1 VADDSAGARGE
12 AVASE
17 ASGVPEAAEA
27 QRPGAED
34 GSVADVHAGM
44 PLPPAVLEPADGQSV
59 SSSVPQW
66 VRNWLIALT
75 VVVALQVLLT
85 CGSVTF
91 ASLAA
96 SFVPFGMDDAYMD
109 TEDVSQQLTYLV
121 QDRDID
127 GYLELYRD
135 DDATVD
141 RDRVRAEFEKVLAS
155 VDASASI
162 DYSADQVVRFTDKET
177 DERILRMD
185 LAAYNWNTGNQL
197 GRGITVWVLEEELP
211 EVVLTGRKG
220 RELDGGE
227 YVW

>member
-1 VADDSAGARGE
+1 MVDDSAGARGE
-12 AVASE
+12 AIANA
-17 ASGVPEAAEA
+17 ASGVPGATET
-27 QRPGAED
+27 QRPGVED
-34 GSVADVHAGM
+34 VGVANVHAGM
-44 PLPPAVLEPADGQSV
+44 PLPPAVLDPADVQPV
-59 SSSVPQW
+59 SSSIPQW

-75 VVVALQVLLT
+75 VIVALQVLLT
-85 CGSVTF
+85 CGTMTF
-91 ASLAA
+91 AGLAA

>member
-1 VADDSAGARGE
+1 MLEGSTGTDVGQSMGTAPIEAGAPAAERSVTEGGPAEDPSAGAP
-12 AVASE
+12 
-17 ASGVPEAAEA
+17 VPPAII
-27 QRPGAED
+27 QP
-34 GSVADVHAGM
+34 VQ
-44 PLPPAVLEPADGQSV
+44 PLPAREQ
-59 SSSVPQW
+59 VPNW
-66 VRNWLIALT
+66 VRNWLIALS
-75 VVVALQVLLT
+75 VVMGIQVLAV
-85 CGSVTF
+85 CGSV
-91 ASLAA
+91 AIAGLAA
-96 SFVPFGMDDAYMD
+96 SSMPFAFDDSYMD
-109 TEDVSQQLTYLV
+109 SEDVATQLTYLV
-121 QDRDID
+121 QDGDLE

-135 DDATVD
+135 DDASVD

-155 VDASASI
+155 VDTSAGI